1 MKKLF
6 TLFIGLGALQ
16 ASAQM
21 DSCNVFLQG
30 NYVEVGIS
38 PTGSFGTS
46 IAAPTSYHPHGGL
59 SGSSYH
65 PCSSSTSGQ
74 HLGFVADPAMDGWS
88 VGTPA
93 YMGDYFLPGSPFEG
107 WEIQIDTNCSQQFNL
122 TAGGFT
128 GACSGSNISYS
139 ATGGIVSSTWQ
150 GNMDSLQITQVTSLD
165 TSALYFKMSVTLT
178 NLSVLG
184 VDNIYY
190 FRSLDPDNDQSWAG
204 GSFSTVNKIV
214 HQGPDTTVVSATG
227 TTGSMSMLSLGSLD
241 TNSRCLIYS
250 TWPLAS
256 SVNLS
261 SLYNGT
267 FAGTYTTGATYT
279 GDVAIGLVYHIGH
292 LATVDSA
299 SDSVYRTT
307 TTYTRHPANSV
318 TFNFFYAFGQVGLD
332 SALSA
337 FGRTTSSGSLKV
349 NNVNAAADVKVY
361 PNPTSGLLNIAGL
374 VAGDEIALVDMMGN
388 QLSLQG
394 TVSGTGNDKFSTS
407 SVPVGNYILMIKDA
421 NGTVKSRVKVTKQ

>member
-16 ASAQM
+16 ASAQL
-21 DSCNVFLQG
+21 DSCNAFLQG

-38 PTGSFGTS
+38 PTGSYGTS
-46 IAAPTSYHPHGGL
+46 VQAPSGYHPHGGM
-59 SGSSYH
+59 SGSTYN
-65 PCSSSTSGQ
+65 PCSGTGTGQ
-74 HLGFVADPAMDGWS
+74 RLGFVADPAMDGWA
-88 VGTPA
+88 VGSPA

-107 WEIQIDTNCSQQFNL
+107 WEIQVNSSRSQQFNL

-128 GACSGSNISYS
+128 GSCTGTNIAYS
-139 ATGGIVSSTWQ
+139 ATGSTVSSTWQ
-150 GNMDSLQITQVTSLD
+150 GNYDSLQITQVTSLD
-165 TSALYFKMSVTLT
+165 TSALFFKMSITLT

-190 FRSLDPDNDQSWAG
+190 FRSLDPDNDQSWLG
-204 GSFSTVNKIV
+204 GSFTTVNKIV

-227 TTGSMSMLSLGSLD
+227 TTGAMSMLSLGSLD
-241 TNSRCLIYS
+241 TNSRCLIYN

-256 SVNLS
+256 SVDLS
-261 SLYNGT
+261 TLYNGT
-267 FAGTYTTGATYT
+267 FAGTYATGTTTT
-279 GDVAIGLVYHIGH
+279 GDVAIGLVYHIAH

-307 TTYTRHPANSV
+307 TTYTRHPANAI

-337 FGRTTSSGSLKV
+337 LGRTASTGGLKV
-349 NNVNAAADVKVY
+349 NNVNATAEVKVY

-374 VAGDEIALVDMMGN
+374 AAGDEITLVDMMGN
-388 QLSLQG
+388 QLPVQG
-394 TVSGTGNDKFSTS
+394 TISGAGSDKFSTTM
-407 SVPVGNYILMIKDA
+407 VPVGNYILLVKDA
-421 NGTVKSRVKVTKQ
+421 GGVVKSRVKVVKQ